1 MPGVDWLRSFIKRHR
16 LTKRFAD
23 NVKASRA
30 EVNHEIMNNYF
41 DSLQKWLDGI
51 APDNIFNY
59 DKTNITDDPGSKTVI
74 VRRGKKLH
82 HSKLSASVMF
92 CGNATGNFLPPM
104 VVYKS
109 ENAYEYWTKGG
120 PNGTVYDA
128 TKSGWFYNRTFT

>member
-1 MPGVDWLRSFIKRHR
+1 
-16 LTKRFAD
+16 
-23 NVKASRA
+23 
-30 EVNHEIMNNYF
+30 MNNYF